1 MIPLRHHRLPMFLGL
16 AFLLGTCPPGIAQS
30 APDAPGP
37 QAAITPSP
45 AKPASGSDLYQTW
58 QQNNRTDHNRA
69 YEAAQSYLRA
79 YPDGPQAAELI
90 RWVVAYE
97 KVIGHTPAPPPL
109 PTHVETVAAAAPVVA
124 PPPPA
129 PAPTLVPALAP
140 TPVASKPP
148 TAPLP
153 NNTPGGPSMTETQA
167 WLIGWLN
174 AHNHPVADSWSA
186 WRFDGCRLY
195 AVTVQ
200 NGCYR
205 RSTID
210 FSEVDPSALR
220 TYSISTAA
228 GTKAPAGESLA
239 IMLRSSS
246 DAPVYHADQAA
257 KNLGSPQSP
266 VPGSMCPRDA
276 MDESPEAM
284 DLASQGYFITNAAAD
299 PFAKEDINHA
309 LNGVQH
315 LVKLCGGKA
324 SPF

>member
-1 MIPLRHHRLPMFLGL
+1 MIPLRHYRLSMFLGL
-16 AFLLGTCPPGIAQS
+16 AFILGTCPPGIAQS
-30 APDAPGP
+30 APDAPAP
-37 QAAITPSP
+37 QAAITPTP
-45 AKPASGSDLYQTW
+45 VAAKPASASDLYQTW
-58 QQNNRTDHNRA
+58 QQNNRTDHSRA
-69 YEAAQSYLRA
+69 YEAAQTYLRA
-79 YPDGPQAAELI
+79 YPDGAQASELM

-109 PTHVETVAAAAPVVA
+109 PAHVETVAAATPV
-124 PPPPA
+124 PA
-129 PAPTLVPALAP
+129 PMPVQAP
-140 TPVASKPP
+140 TPVREPAAKPP
-148 TAPLP
+148 MPALP
-153 NNTPGGPSMTETQA
+153 NNTAGGPSLTETQA

-174 AHNHPVADSWSA
+174 AHSHPVADSWSA

-205 RSTID
+205 RTTID

-220 TYSISTAA
+220 TYSISTAPSA
-228 GTKAPAGESLA
+228 KATPGESLA

-266 VPGSMCPRDA
+266 VPGSMCPREA

-284 DLASQGYFITNAAAD
+284 DLASQGYFVTNASAD